1 MIKLRERRSE
11 GVRWLFI
18 LLNSG
23 ALAIHLHPISQ
34 RGVELAVVQVLGDLK
49 DNSVNGRAKA
59 GSLLCIE
66 FCKVLVGSVT
76 DPGIAILSVVQANQ
90 A

>member
-1 MIKLRERRSE
+1 MIKLGERRSE

-49 DNSVNGRAKA
+49 DNSVNG
-59 GSLLCIE
+59 
-66 FCKVLVGSVT
+66 
-76 DPGIAILSVVQANQ
+76 
-90 A
+90 